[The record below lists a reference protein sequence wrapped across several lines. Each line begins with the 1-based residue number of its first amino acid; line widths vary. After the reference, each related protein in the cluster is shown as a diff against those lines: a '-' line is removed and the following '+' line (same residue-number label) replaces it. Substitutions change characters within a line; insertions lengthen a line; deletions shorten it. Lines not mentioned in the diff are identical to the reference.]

1 MQAMLHRRSSSVK
14 RGNSSCRQRFG
25 LPPGAGGRAHAGVH
39 ITQNRGHKSYH
50 PENADM
56 HEEASGWQRRMAAGW
71 RHTGFWCAG
80 CAPAF
85 PGPLGGGEV
94 GTIRPRSER
103 AHGWVRLFA
112 RAGDGM
118 DAGVEATQER
128 LPESARKARDRLTD
142 VPSMDGRNEPTG
154 VSFPLG
160 YFSLTPGILPSA
172 PQISFAVRRRSCGGV
187 DKQKRSHSG
196 AGRRTKRL

>member
-1 MQAMLHRRSSSVK
+1 MAAAH
-14 RGNSSCRQRFG
+14 GCRLAARW
-25 LPPGAGGRAHAGVH
+25 LLV
-39 ITQNRGHKSYH
+39 
-50 PENADM
+50 
-56 HEEASGWQRRMAAGW
+56 RRMRACFFGA
-71 RHTGFWCAG
+71 
-80 CAPAF
+80 
-85 PGPLGGGEV
+85 LGGGEV
-94 GTIRPRSER
+94 GTIRPRSGR

-142 VPSMDGRNEPTG
+142 VPSMDGRNAPTG
-154 VSFPLG
+154 VSFSLSD
-160 YFSLTPGILPSA
+160 FSLTPDVLPSA
-172 PQISFAVRRRSCGGV
+172 PQASFAVRRRSCGGV